1 MIKTLKSFD
10 LKDKR
15 VLLRV
20 DFNVPISENKVTDNF
35 RIVSALPTIQH
46 CLKSGAKII
55 IMSHLGRPGGKIVP
69 ELSLISVG
77 ELLADLLEMP
87 IKFSDD
93 CISEDSHDVTLGLR
107 SGEIHLLE
115 NLRFH
120 PEEDKNEKDFSSKL
134 AKHGEVYINDAFG
147 TAHRAHASNNGVTKY
162 FLNKGMGLL
171 FERELDYLSKK
182 ITKPKKPLT
191 VILGGAKID
200 TKLDLI
206 NHFIS

>member
-55 IMSHLGRPGGKIVP
+55 IMSHLGRPGGKVVP

-120 PEEDKNEKDFSSKL
+120 PEEDKNC
-134 AKHGEVYINDAFG
+134 
-147 TAHRAHASNNGVTKY
+147 
-162 FLNKGMGLL
+162 LL
-171 FERELDYLSKK
+171 YTSPSPRD
-182 ITKPKKPLT
+182 
-191 VILGGAKID
+191 
-200 TKLDLI
+200 
-206 NHFIS
+206 